1 MSDEMRNREGAF
13 RVYSVTDAGNAYL
26 SLWAEG
32 CEGYQRVLDS
42 FYLAYA
48 TGGSQRS
55 LHD

>member
-1 MSDEMRNREGAF
+1 MSDEMRNWEGAF